1 MKNFILLPIL
11 IYLHLNTTN
20 VFAQADTTHKYQ
32 DDIVFMLEKYF
43 AEVDKKN
50 IDGMFEYFAWP
61 MPLTTHHNQG
71 KVYFMKSREDFDEVF
86 NLWKESPNS
95 NFHRTE
101 LERVIVTEIF
111 KDNLFWNVADVIYS
125 RYNDDN
131 KFLTKQR
138 VTYYIRKTPKKG
150 LLGLFK
156 KWIWD
161 WKIYMISNIEMEE

>member
-1 MKNFILLPIL
+1 LIYAGASPITDHVGSRHQLPDSIESIEEVLQQFNSIFNIKNFCFSKKNRIKFFYQKFIIRQNINNIIKFFLMKNFILLPIL

-86 NLWKESPNS
+86 NLWKES
-95 NFHRTE
+95 
-101 LERVIVTEIF
+101 
-111 KDNLFWNVADVIYS
+111 
-125 RYNDDN
+125 
-131 KFLTKQR
+131 
-138 VTYYIRKTPKKG
+138 
-150 LLGLFK
+150 
-156 KWIWD
+156 
-161 WKIYMISNIEMEE
+161 